1 MITTEL
7 ENKILTICFDRSDKM
22 NAITDAMYLDAEKAL
37 NDNSDNKDVRV
48 VMFTGAGDHFTSGND
63 VVEFINNPPA
73 GSNPPVL
80 RFLLALYRFP
90 KPVVVAIN
98 GLAVGI
104 GTTMLAHCDYIVA
117 ADDARFKLPFV
128 DLGAC
133 PEGGSSLLFP
143 QLMGHSQAAE
153 LLMVAD
159 IFSSAKA
166 EKVGLVNKVVPSAEV
181 LAHAQKIAKKL
192 SLKAPGA
199 MLKAKALLKQSYYG
213 DLETR
218 MVEEIESFGTMLQSA
233 EAKEALS
240 AFVEKR
246 APDFS
251 QY

>member
-1 MITTEL
+1 MITTQL
-7 ENKILTICFDRSDKM
+7 ENKILNICFDRSDKM

-37 NDNSDNKDVRV
+37 LESSDNKDVRV
-48 VMFTGAGDHFTSGND
+48 VVFSGAGDHFTSGND

-73 GSNPPVL
+73 GDNPPVQ
-80 RFLLALYRFP
+80 RFLLALCRFP

-104 GTTMLAHCDYIVA
+104 GTTMLGHCDYVVA

-143 QLMGHSQAAE
+143 QLMGHSLAAE

-159 IFSSAKA
+159 IFGSEKA
-166 EKVGLVNKVVPSAEV
+166 AQVGLVNKVVAKDEV
-181 LAHAQKIAKKL
+181 QVHAQKIAKKL

-199 MLKAKALLKQSYYG
+199 MIKSKALLKQGYAK
-213 DLETR
+213 DLEQR
-218 MVEEIESFGTMLQSA
+218 IVEEIGNFGTMLQSA
-233 EAKEALS
+233 EAKEALT

-251 QY
+251 NF

>member
-1 MITTEL
+1 MITTQL
-7 ENKILTICFDRSDKM
+7 EDKILSICFDRSDKM
-22 NAITDAMYLDAEKAL
+22 NAITDAMYLAAEKAL
-37 NDNSDNKDVRV
+37 LDGSDNKEVRV
-48 VMFTGAGDHFTSGND
+48 VLFSGAGDHFTSGND
-63 VVEFINNPPA
+63 LAEFMSKPPS
-73 GSNPPVL
+73 GNNPPVL
-80 RFLLALYRFP
+80 KFLLALLRFP

-104 GTTMLAHCDYIVA
+104 GTTMLAHCDYVVA
-117 ADDARFKLPFV
+117 AQDARFKLPFV

-159 IFSSAKA
+159 IFSSDKA
-166 EKVGLVNKVVPSAEV
+166 AQVGLVNKVVAADEV
-181 LAHAQKIAKKL
+181 QAHGQKIAKKL

-199 MLKAKALLKQSYYG
+199 MIKAKALLKQSYAA
-213 DLETR
+213 DLEVR
-218 MVEEIESFGTMLQSA
+218 MVEEIISFGEMLKSA

-240 AFVEKR
+240 AFMEKR

-251 QY
+251 SF